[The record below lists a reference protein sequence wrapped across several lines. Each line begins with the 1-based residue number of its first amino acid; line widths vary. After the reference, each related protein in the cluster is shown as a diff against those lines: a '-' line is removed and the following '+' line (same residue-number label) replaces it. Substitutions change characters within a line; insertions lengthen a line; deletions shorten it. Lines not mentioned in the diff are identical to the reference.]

1 MPVFAQTAAR
11 AAAYIR
17 ALWHVIRVYEAHGEF
32 FPREP
37 LGEVALMVNFSGLR
51 ELNTI
56 KTQSIAQKNVRETPE
71 ARTEPSLGGTAAAR
85 AI

>member
-1 MPVFAQTAAR
+1 MPVFAQTVAG

-17 ALWHVIRVYEAHGEF
+17 ALWHVIWVHEALGEL
-32 FPREP
+32 FPREH
-37 LGEVALMVNFSGLR
+37 LNEVALRADFSSLH

-56 KTQSIAQKNVRETPE
+56 KTQSIAQKNIRETPE
-71 ARTEPSLGGTAAAR
+71 APTEISLSNTAAAR